1 MMSPPPISAE
11 PSPILGLEE
20 VDAGYRGRTVIQR
33 ITLEVR
39 PGEITAIVGHNG
51 AGKSTLFNAIFGLIP
66 LQRGQLRID
75 GQIIVRVT
83 PERMLS
89 QGIALLPQG
98 QRVFSHLTVRENLEV
113 CCTANETSTRRT
125 ALQRILNSFPSLEPL
140 LPRRAGSLSGGYRQ
154 MLALASALI
163 QFPRLLLLDEPS
175 LGLQEARID
184 VCFNQLRELAASEH
198 VAMLI
203 IEHRVK
209 KVLSIADRI
218 IALRRGEITLAS
230 HVAALA
236 GLDPLRSAYL

>member
-1 MMSPPPISAE
+1 
-11 PSPILGLEE
+11 
-20 VDAGYRGRTVIQR
+20 
-33 ITLEVR
+33 
-39 PGEITAIVGHNG
+39 
-51 AGKSTLFNAIFGLIP
+51 
-66 LQRGQLRID
+66 
-75 GQIIVRVT
+75 
-83 PERMLS
+83 
-89 QGIALLPQG
+89 
-98 QRVFSHLTVRENLEV
+98 
-113 CCTANETSTRRT
+113 
-125 ALQRILNSFPSLEPL
+125 
-140 LPRRAGSLSGGYRQ
+140 

-163 QFPRLLLLDEPS
+163 QSPRLLLLDEPS

-230 HVAALA
+230 QVAALA